1 MLNNIVWLFYF
12 YYYNFVMK
20 HWRSFFVTLFQGC
33 RTYLLTYWFLFNLIG
48 ILGRVWV
55 DPWKVLPFL
64 CFCFQK
70 KKKYWNDVSK
80 KLLQRWCL
88 LYYICLCK
96 YFDVYLLKLIYH
108 VESYLTIKT
117 QETTVNKKQ
126 YLKAKNQISML
137 YGVAIPSLSKNIRL

>member
-1 MLNNIVWLFYF
+1 MLNNIVWLLYF

-64 CFCFQK
+64 CFLQK
-70 KKKYWNDVSK
+70 KKNVME
-80 KLLQRWCL
+80 WCL
-88 LYYICLCK
+88 EKASIKMILTICYICLCK

-108 VESYLTIKT
+108 VESYLTIKRKHRKLMSIK
-117 QETTVNKKQ
+117 NNIW
-126 YLKAKNQISML
+126 LRWRAKIHILML
-137 YGVAIPSLSKNIRL
+137 YRTKIF